1 MDESMNE
8 WMNKPVFLLWKNIRD
23 IHTANQTRSRIVRR
37 KLKTKIKKLLEVI
50 FKIDIFL
57 NSSREPKNGNIFLQ
71 GESPSGYIF

>member
-37 KLKTKIKKLLEVI
+37 KLKTKIKI

-57 NSSREPKNGNIFLQ
+57 NSSGEPKNGNIFLQ